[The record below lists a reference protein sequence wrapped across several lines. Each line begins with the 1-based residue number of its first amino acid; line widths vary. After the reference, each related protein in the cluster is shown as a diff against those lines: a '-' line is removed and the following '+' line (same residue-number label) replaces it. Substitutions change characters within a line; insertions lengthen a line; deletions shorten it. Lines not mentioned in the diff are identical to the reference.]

1 MDRYAKNF
9 LTIIAGSL
17 LLLNLYLIRN
27 MDVISNAYAVAEQSG
42 SLLHEEQCQEVQQA
56 VGSFLGIADYHFK
69 ESEKNKKNGKES
81 KSLESFERAI
91 KFSEL
96 AENYSTVYLAWC
108 RGSIHHQK
116 KGFR

>member
-1 MDRYAKNF
+1 MMDRYAKIF
-9 LTIIAGSL
+9 LTIIAVFL

-27 MDVISNAYAVAEQSG
+27 VDVVSSAYALEDQSG
-42 SLLHEEQCQEVQQA
+42 SLLDEEQCQKIQEA
-56 VGSFLGIADYHFK
+56 VGSFLGIAEYLFK

-108 RGSIHHQK
+108 RG
-116 KGFR
+116 

>member
-1 MDRYAKNF
+1 MNRYAKIF

-27 MDVISNAYAVAEQSG
+27 VDVISNAYAAADKSG
-42 SLLHEEQCQEVQQA
+42 NLLHEEQCQEVQQA

-81 KSLESFERAI
+81 KSLESFEGAI
-91 KFSEL
+91 NFSEL